1 MVWCMG
7 IDIGAT
13 YSKGV
18 LLRDSQTV
26 AIAVRLSGTNHQAT
40 ASAIREKLLAKP
52 GQAPPSIEVIAT
64 GIGAGNVT
72 FAAGK
77 ISDIV
82 CTARGINKVFPE
94 AKTAI
99 DIGAQST
106 RVIKLDSNGMVVT
119 FAVSEKCAAG
129 SGRFIEVIAN
139 VLRIRLEDFG
149 PLSLKSKDPITF
161 STGCAVFGE
170 SEAITRIAEGV
181 PAPDIAAGVNLALA
195 SKVVSLVKRVGL
207 DQPCAI
213 CGGGALNPGLITA
226 VETGLGIKLL
236 LPPQPQMITALGAAM
251 QACSSPA
258 AQ

>member
-7 IDIGAT
+7 VDIGAT

-18 LLRDSQTV
+18 LFRDSETV
-26 AIAVRLSGTNHQAT
+26 ATAVRLSGTNHQAT
-40 ASAIREKLLAKP
+40 ASAIKEELLAKLEQP
-52 GQAPPSIEVIAT
+52 PPSIEVIAT

-72 FAAGK
+72 FAAGRT
-77 ISDIV
+77 SDIV
-82 CTARGINKVFPE
+82 CTARGINRLFPE
-94 AKTAI
+94 AKTVI

-106 RVIKLDSNGMVVT
+106 RVIKLDSNGMVIT

-149 PLSLKSKDPITF
+149 PLSLKSKSPITF

-181 PAPDIAAGVNLALA
+181 SAPDIAAGVNLALA
-195 SKVVSLVKRVGL
+195 SKVVSLVKRVGF

-213 CGGGALNPGLITA
+213 CGGGALNPGLTAA
-226 VETGLGIKLL
+226 VEKELGIKLL
-236 LPPQPQMITALGAAM
+236 LSPQPQMITALGAAI
-251 QACSSPA
+251 QACSRPA
-258 AQ
+258 A

>member
-18 LLRDSQTV
+18 LLKDFETV
-26 AIAVRLSGTNHQAT
+26 ATVVRLSGINHQTT
-40 ASAIREKLLAKP
+40 ASAIREELLAKLE
-52 GQAPPSIEVIAT
+52 QAPQSVEVVAT
-64 GIGAGNVT
+64 GVGAGNVT
-72 FAAGK
+72 FASHK
-77 ISDIV
+77 VSDIV

-99 DIGAQST
+99 DVGAQST
-106 RVIKLDSNGMVVT
+106 RVIKLDSNGMVTT
-119 FAVSEKCAAG
+119 FAISEKCAAG

-139 VLRIRLEDFG
+139 VLRIQLEDFG
-149 PLSLKSKDPITF
+149 PLSLKSKSPITF

-181 PAPDIAAGVNLALA
+181 PAEDITAGVNLALA
-195 SKVVSLVKRVGL
+195 SKVVSLVKRLGL
-207 DQPCAI
+207 DPPCAI
-213 CGGGALNPGLITA
+213 CGGGALNSGLVTA
-226 VETGLGIKLL
+226 VKKELGIKLL

-251 QACSSPA
+251 QACSRHA
-258 AQ
+258 T